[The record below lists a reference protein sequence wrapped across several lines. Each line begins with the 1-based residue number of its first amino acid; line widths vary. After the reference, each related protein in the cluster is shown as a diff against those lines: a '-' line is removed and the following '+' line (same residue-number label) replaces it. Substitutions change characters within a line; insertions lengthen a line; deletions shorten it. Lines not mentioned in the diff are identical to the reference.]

1 MSSILNRVQLFLAEA
16 NKASVP
22 VSSTII
28 NEFGE
33 MCKDAFKKQFTEPRE
48 KEFRPRMSN
57 IGRPLCQLQMEKSGA
72 KAEIMPYN
80 YKMRNLYGDII
91 EAIAVAVLKLSG
103 IKANADIPIKA
114 RYMIRDCK
122 ISAEKNNIMFK
133 FNNYFPILTLN
144 LMRCVIVAENKGF
157 ERNFINKVF
166 EAIWIDGLNLNDSSI
181 LEKLLKNLEIN
192 PKVFLTDAS
201 DQKIKDDLKKR
212 TEEAFSKGVFG
223 TPSFVVNN
231 KLFWGQDRLEFAI
244 SEANK

>member
-91 EAIAVAVLKLSG
+91 EAIAVAVLKSSG
-103 IKANADIPIKA
+103 IKW
-114 RYMIRDCK
+114 
-122 ISAEKNNIMFK
+122 NI
-133 FNNYFPILTLN
+133 
-144 LMRCVIVAENKGF
+144 
-157 ERNFINKVF
+157 
-166 EAIWIDGLNLNDSSI
+166 
-181 LEKLLKNLEIN
+181 
-192 PKVFLTDAS
+192 
-201 DQKIKDDLKKR
+201 
-212 TEEAFSKGVFG
+212 
-223 TPSFVVNN
+223 
-231 KLFWGQDRLEFAI
+231 
-244 SEANK
+244 